1 MIEDSS
7 FESFAHYASGMASMS
22 FVMWA
27 VILYEWRKRN
37 RMTFLLFLVVAYIA
51 LSFLKDAIF
60 LWPSRLFSDFYFV
73 ENMVSIFDVSFVP
86 LVCAFFLEATR
97 PGTVTNKRL
106 LLSFLSFIVFLPL
119 YCLFH
124 SQWVVMAVFSLS
136 LLAALVTL
144 VIVPINVIRY
154 NKYLSDNYSFIKDLG
169 VGWCTGCAFCFFLV
183 LVFYQVCFYEPTWLG
198 EMIYDT
204 IFVITWNVVC
214 LFTRNHQVVSGML
227 SFSEDDA
234 SQPVDSPKVVS
245 VNDTLDDLPADK
257 AAALLPSGGAA
268 QSQKSDE
275 PKPVA
280 PSDSQLQL
288 KDSFVADS
296 LQRCM
301 ETDKLYLNPRLTL
314 AELAQAAGTNK
325 TYISTYINGQGK
337 TFYDYVNEYR
347 VAEACRIIDEKVA
360 ACGRLSMTDV
370 ASQSGFNSISTFNR
384 YFSKLKGITPTNYSR
399 RQH

>member
-97 PGTVTNKRL
+97 PGTVTNNRL

-124 SQWVVMAVFSLS
+124 SQWVVIGSFSLS

-144 VIVPINVIRY
+144 VLVPINVIRY
-154 NKYLSDNYSFIKDLG
+154 NKYLSDNYSFIKNIG
-169 VGWCTGCAFCFFLV
+169 VGWCTGCVFSFFLV
-183 LVFYQVCFYEPTWLG
+183 LVFYQVCFYEPTWFG
-198 EMIYDT
+198 EMIYDA
-204 IFVITWNVVC
+204 IFVVTWNIVC

-227 SFSEDDA
+227 SFSEDVA
-234 SQPVDSPKVVS
+234 SQSVDSSKGVS
-245 VNDTLDDLPADK
+245 GNGAADDLPA
-257 AAALLPSGGAA
+257 
-268 QSQKSDE
+268 
-275 PKPVA
+275 
-280 PSDSQLQL
+280 DSQLQL

-347 VAEACRIIDEKVA
+347 VAESCRIIDEKVA
-360 ACGRLSMTDV
+360 ACGRLSMADV

-384 YFSKLKGITPTNYSR
+384 YFSKLKGITPTSYSR

>member
-51 LSFLKDAIF
+51 LGFLKDAIF

-97 PGTVTNKRL
+97 PGTVTNNRL

-124 SQWVVMAVFSLS
+124 SQWVVIGSFSLS

-144 VIVPINVIRY
+144 VLVPINVIRY
-154 NKYLSDNYSFIKDLG
+154 NKYLSDNYSFIKNIG
-169 VGWCTGCAFCFFLV
+169 VGWCTGCVFSFFLV
-183 LVFYQVCFYEPTWLG
+183 LVFYQVCFYEPTWFG
-198 EMIYDT
+198 EMIYDA
-204 IFVITWNVVC
+204 IFVVTWNIVC

-227 SFSEDDA
+227 SFSEDVA
-234 SQPVDSPKVVS
+234 SQSVDSSKGVS
-245 VNDTLDDLPADK
+245 GNGAADDLPA
-257 AAALLPSGGAA
+257 
-268 QSQKSDE
+268 
-275 PKPVA
+275 
-280 PSDSQLQL
+280 DSQLQL

-347 VAEACRIIDEKVA
+347 VAESCRIIDEKVA
-360 ACGRLSMTDV
+360 ACGRLSMADV

-384 YFSKLKGITPTNYSR
+384 YFSKLKGITPTSYSR